1 MLIVNLLSFLWIYF
15 FILYSCVVAAATKAL
30 LVVVVVK
37 TTTTTTTTKKQGTL
51 AKGRG
56 FKLKLFIFQ
65 QHFPVQLPCYDF

>member
-1 MLIVNLLSFLWIYF
+1 MLIVNLLSFLWIYL

-51 AKGRG
+51 ARRA
-56 FKLKLFIFQ
+56 
-65 QHFPVQLPCYDF
+65 PVQNKNLLYESLVK